1 MVESKA
7 GVGPSIGV
15 AIGSIGATPGWWLE
29 SASRLD
35 AAGYPSVWC
44 WDHFVGKGDRSVPDV
59 EQWTILAATAA
70 ATGRIGLG
78 TFVTNVMNR
87 HPSLLARMAGTLQ
100 EVSGGRLTV
109 GIGIGGGKRE
119 HDAYGMAFPEAA
131 ERARRLEEAVAVL
144 RALWTG
150 GPVSFDGEFYQLRD
164 AMAHPV
170 PNPAPRIL
178 VGAESPAGVHLA
190 ARIGDGWAPEDA
202 VYPALRDAYLEA
214 LAAEGRDRGDV
225 RIVVGMSSGRSYQDN
240 LVGGP
245 WISAPRDEWE
255 RWRAAGVDSVIVTAR
270 TPGDIDA
277 LVDARSRW

>member
-1 MVESKA
+1 MVEPKDGA
-7 GVGPSIGV
+7 GPSIGV

-29 SASRLD
+29 SARRLD

-150 GPVSFDGEFYQLRD
+150 GPVSFEGEYYQLRD

-178 VGAESPAGVHLA
+178 VGAESPAGVRLA

-225 RIVVGMSSGRSYQDN
+225 RIVVGMASGRSYQDN

-245 WISAPRDEWE
+245 WIAAPRDEWE